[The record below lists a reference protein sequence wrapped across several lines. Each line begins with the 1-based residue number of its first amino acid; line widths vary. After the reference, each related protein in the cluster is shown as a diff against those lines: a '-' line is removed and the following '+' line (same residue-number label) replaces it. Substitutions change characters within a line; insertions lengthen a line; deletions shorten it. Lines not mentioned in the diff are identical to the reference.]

1 MAIQDLGNGYAISC
15 VVGRRDIMKIF
26 DDIFMSFTFA
36 GDVSAMAASN
46 AVLDILANGDA
57 YARMEAAATPMADG
71 ARVLADLSGIGDRFI
86 TQGHRNWLLLR
97 FVDESGAED
106 PVLRALWLQE
116 VTRRGVLVIST
127 HNISAALT
135 RSDVE
140 LILEAYAA
148 AFKYIGGLVAEGA
161 DLKTHLDGPIPTP
174 AFRVRG

>member
-1 MAIQDLGNGYAISC
+1 M
-15 VVGRRDIMKIF
+15 
-26 DDIFMSFTFA
+26 
-36 GDVSAMAASN
+36 
-46 AVLDILANGDA
+46 
-57 YARMEAAATPMADG
+57 
-71 ARVLADLSGIGDRFI
+71 
-86 TQGHRNWLLLR
+86 
-97 FVDESGAED
+97 
-106 PVLRALWLQE
+106 LRALWLQE